1 MIELNNKGDIL
12 IQISKKNETETIY
25 FLNANFRINNQSQEE
40 EIDPEFKRQCK
51 KDKKNYQ
58 SFEDDYMKL
67 NGQNLMILKER
78 KKFSITHDKIFMWN
92 DHNIEYYDFRKQFVE
107 RNKLVLR
114 FQISPTEKFSYI
126 EKVSAGD
133 NADTIAIVVQQM

>member
-1 MIELNNKGDIL
+1 MIELNNKGDVL

-25 FLNANFRINNQSQEE
+25 FLNANFRINIHSQEE
-40 EIDPEFKRQCK
+40 EIDPDFKRQCK

-58 SFEDDYMKL
+58 RFEDDYVKL
-67 NGQNLMILKER
+67 NGQNLMILKEK

-92 DHNIEYYDFRKQFVE
+92 DHNIEYYDFRKQFIK

-133 NADTIAIVVQQM
+133 NAETIAIVVQQM